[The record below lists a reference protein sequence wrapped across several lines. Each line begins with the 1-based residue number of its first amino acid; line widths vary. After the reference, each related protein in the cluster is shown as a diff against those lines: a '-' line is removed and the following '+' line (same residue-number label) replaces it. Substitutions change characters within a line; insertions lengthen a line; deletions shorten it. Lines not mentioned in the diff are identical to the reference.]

1 MSTYGIDVS
10 SYNGVIDWAKVKKA
24 GCGHAVLKIARK
36 ELTVDKQF
44 ANNLAGC
51 KAQGI
56 PYGVYRY
63 TYEST
68 AAQAKKAAQ
77 TVVALLDKYGAAKST
92 IAWWDVED
100 QSIKSAAD
108 TTLTDSILAA
118 RKVVEAAG
126 YGFGVYCNLDWYK
139 NVLDT
144 KPLDCPFWVARYP
157 STAEVKFGTAPAAK
171 YKPSISHDLWGWQYS
186 SAGVISG
193 INHATD
199 LNVVYG
205 LEASNATPTPE
216 HAEIKAFQQDIGTT
230 PDGLYGPKTRKAAIQ
245 CLQKTLNQLY
255 GCNLA
260 VDGIWGPKTKQACKV
275 IRKGDSGKLVK
286 LIQGLLYCHGQD
298 PGGYDG
304 FFGDKTEAAVERF
317 QEQEKILVD
326 GLVGKD
332 TTEHLVE

>member
-1 MSTYGIDVS
+1 MAVYGIDVS
-10 SYNGVIDWAKVKKA
+10 SYNGVIDWGKVKRA

-44 ANNLAGC
+44 ANNLTGC

-68 AAQAKKAAQ
+68 AAQAKRAAQ

-92 IAWWDVED
+92 IVWWDVED
-100 QSIKSAAD
+100 QSIKTAAK

-118 RKVVEAAG
+118 RAVVEAAG

-144 KPLDCPFWVARYP
+144 KPLDCSFWVARYP
-157 STAEVKFGTAPAAK
+157 STDDVKFGTAPAAK
-171 YKPSISHDLWGWQYS
+171 YKPSIAHELWGWQYS

-193 INHATD
+193 IDHATD

-205 LEASNATPTPE
+205 LEASNITTETATTGGFDMSTLST
-216 HAEIKAFQQDIGTT
+216 IKNGSTGAQVKSLQALLNG
-230 PDGLYGPKTRKAAIQ
+230 KAGA
-245 CLQKTLNQLY
+245 
-255 GCNLA
+255 GLA
-260 VDGIWGPKTKQACKV
+260 VDGIAGTKTVAA
-275 IRKGDSGKLVK
+275 IRNYQKAKGL
-286 LIQGLLYCHGQD
+286 
-298 PGGYDG
+298 
-304 FFGDKTEAAVERF
+304 A
-317 QEQEKILVD
+317 VD
-326 GLVGKD
+326 GIAGIKTWTAILTK
-332 TTEHLVE
+332 

>member
-1 MSTYGIDVS
+1 MSIYGIDVS

-36 ELTVDKQF
+36 ELVVDKQF
-44 ANNLAGC
+44 ANNIAGC

-68 AAQAKKAAQ
+68 SAQAKKAAQ

-92 IAWWDVED
+92 IVWWDVED
-100 QSIKSAAD
+100 KSIKPAAD

-118 RKVVEAAG
+118 RAVVEAAG

-157 STAEVKFGTAPAAK
+157 STDDVKFGTDPAVK
-171 YKPSISHDLWGWQYS
+171 YKPSIAHELWGWQYS

-193 INHATD
+193 IDHATD

-205 LEASNATPTPE
+205 LEASSATT
-216 HAEIKAFQQDIGTT
+216 GTT
-230 PDGLYGPKTRKAAIQ
+230 STGGFDMSTLSTIKNGSTGAQVKS
-245 CLQKTLNQLY
+245 LQALLNAKN
-255 GCNLA
+255 GAGLA
-260 VDGIWGPKTKQACKV
+260 VDGIAGTKTMAAIKSYQKA
-275 IRKGDSGKLVK
+275 KGL
-286 LIQGLLYCHGQD
+286 
-298 PGGYDG
+298 
-304 FFGDKTEAAVERF
+304 T
-317 QEQEKILVD
+317 VD
-326 GLVGKD
+326 GKAGIETWTSIL
-332 TTEHLVE
+332 TE